1 MSAMSMMTIGDIPN
15 TRISPT
21 IIHING
27 HILRKYRWKHVFLFF
42 FSLFLIKLYL
52 VYGGKSI
59 SSEEQY
65 DPSVYLLNLRKYNST
80 VQRLFES

>member
-21 IIHING
+21 ILHFNS
-27 HILRKYRWKHVFLFF
+27 HILRKVFVLLLKSM
-42 FSLFLIKLYL
+42 FSNQKGPFLSL

-65 DPSVYLLNLRKYNST
+65 DPSVYLLNLRK
-80 VQRLFES
+80 